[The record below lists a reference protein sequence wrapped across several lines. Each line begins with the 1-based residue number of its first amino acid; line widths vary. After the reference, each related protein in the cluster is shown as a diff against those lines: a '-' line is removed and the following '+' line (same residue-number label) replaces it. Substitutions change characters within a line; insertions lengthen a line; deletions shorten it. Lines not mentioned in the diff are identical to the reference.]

1 MLPDKIDMIPP
12 DILFGILRLLKL
24 DTGVFMQRLLSD
36 SPTEVLIYA
45 QILIIYTRSQKV
57 CY

>member
-12 DILFGILRLLKL
+12 DILFGILRLLEI

-45 QILIIYTRSQKV
+45 QILMIYTRSQKV